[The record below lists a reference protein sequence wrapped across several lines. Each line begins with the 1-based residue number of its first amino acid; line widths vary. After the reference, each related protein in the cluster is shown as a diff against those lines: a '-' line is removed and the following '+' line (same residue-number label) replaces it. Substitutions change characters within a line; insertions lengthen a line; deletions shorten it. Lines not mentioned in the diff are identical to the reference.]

1 MDNSFFI
8 YLQQLEILVF
18 FSGYPLIYLLVQS
31 IVSIPSFNEN
41 VKKRLWLL
49 LPYAYALAGI
59 LFLGFELKNM
69 FPDFSAENIAQRIR
83 NPFLFC
89 WGLLSIAFW
98 IPALRRIPVLAFIH
112 SLVFFYPLV
121 IMLFQAKGV
130 SFSENDSLKNFMR
143 IYTISILL
151 YSVILAVLY
160 AISFLLKQ
168 KKSNPSSF

>member
-18 FSGYPLIYLLVQS
+18 FLGYPLIYLLVQS
-31 IVSIPSFNEN
+31 IVSIPSLNKD
-41 VKKRLWLL
+41 VQKRLWIL
-49 LPYAYALAGI
+49 LPYAYAIAGV

-69 FPDFSAENIAQRIR
+69 FPDFSAGNIAQRIQ

-89 WGLLSIAFW
+89 WGLVSLIFW
-98 IPALRRIPVLAFIH
+98 IPSVRRIPVLAFIH

-121 IMLFQAKGV
+121 IMLFQTKGV

-143 IYTISILL
+143 IYTISLLL
-151 YSVILAVLY
+151 YGVILSVLY

-168 KKSNPSSF
+168 KK

>member
-31 IVSIPSFNEN
+31 IVSIPSLNN
-41 VKKRLWLL
+41 NLRKRLWFL

-69 FPDFSAENIAQRIR
+69 FPDFSVENIAQRIQ

-89 WGLLSIAFW
+89 WGLLSITFL
-98 IPALRRIPVLAFIH
+98 IPALRRRQVLAFIH
-112 SLVFFYPLV
+112 SLVFFYPL
-121 IMLFQAKGV
+121 ISMLFQNKGLSV
-130 SFSENDSLKNFMR
+130 SENDSLKNFMR
-143 IYTISILL
+143 VYTISLLL
-151 YSVILAVLY
+151 YCVIIAVLY
-160 AISFLLKQ
+160 AVSFFLKQ
-168 KKSNPSSF
+168 KRSNPSS